1 MSRLLAS
8 CPSAS
13 IRRRQVT
20 LEGTVAQHSARKGR
34 KDQERPCLQAQ
45 RTFSSLSRLLHRV
58 LLPDPG
64 RLPITSAPQ
73 VFVKNGLQIIFQLPA
88 AFTSRVIRYTKRVN
102 VGLFWEV
109 STKCNAASSHLCK
122 TSENLK
128 WSQATR
134 PQISRKKRERGLRT
148 ARTHFLICS

>member
-1 MSRLLAS
+1 MHLAPPPPFAEDRS
-8 CPSAS
+8 HWREQLPNTQ
-13 IRRRQVT
+13 R
-20 LEGTVAQHSARKGR
+20 
-34 KDQERPCLQAQ
+34 ERAERTRSDRACQAQ

-148 ARTHFLICS
+148 ERTHFLICS